1 MNVSERSD
9 RPTPRA
15 PAPVDEQPG
24 TAPLAVPQYDTSH
37 LQRID
42 IGRRALRV
50 LQEVRTLPDLLDH
63 LWFEGD
69 TVQFPLDRSL
79 GRFWWRQGGPWE
91 LLGAAQGSVRI
102 PPECDV
108 RFANESNALTSADI
122 DPLLVIPQLVRLDL
136 TGRWV
141 DDALMQQFV
150 ALPRLVTLAMHHGR
164 LTADGVRALAL
175 ARDLTVLMLDA
186 TVTDASALEALPLL
200 PNLRRFTLQRTP
212 LPQVAAE
219 TLGATSTLT
228 ALSLRDAELTDE
240 RVRALRGLPLR
251 TLDVGRNPLTDG
263 ALPGLVS
270 SLLESVQTLALDGTG
285 ITGAGALH
293 LRSCTNLREL
303 DLSSTTVDTDRLAH
317 LLHTLPLEHL
327 ALNWTPVD
335 AGVFVR
341 TRARTLTSLELRGN
355 HWPKRAWSLLATACP
370 QLTRLDLA
378 YSSVDDEHLA
388 HIADLQHLTHLN
400 LRSAAITDAAVEQ
413 VLGLPQLEWLG
424 VQGTLLTRDGINA
437 IHAAKPALVLG

>member
-1 MNVSERSD
+1 MNASERPD
-9 RPTPRA
+9 LCMPTA
-15 PAPVDEQPG
+15 PPADE
-24 TAPLAVPQYDTSH
+24 TAGPLAVPLYDTSH

-50 LQEVRTLPDLLDH
+50 LQEVRALPDLLDH
-63 LWFEGD
+63 VWFDGD
-69 TVQFPLDRSL
+69 TVQFPLERSL
-79 GRFWWRQGGPWE
+79 GRFWWRQDGGWE

-122 DPLLVIPQLVRLDL
+122 DPLLIIPQLVRLDL

-164 LTADGVRALAL
+164 LTADGVRALEL

-186 TVTDASALEALPLL
+186 TVTEASALEALPLL
-200 PNLRRFTLQRTP
+200 PNLRRFTLQRTA
-212 LPQVAAE
+212 LPQATAE

-228 ALSLRDAELTDE
+228 ALSLRDADLSDE
-240 RVRALRGLPLR
+240 RVRALRGLSLR
-251 TLDVGRNPLTDG
+251 TLDIGRNPLTDR

-270 SLLESVQTLALDGTG
+270 SLLESVQTLALDGTS

-293 LRSCTNLREL
+293 LRSCANLHEL
-303 DLSSTTVDTDRLAH
+303 DLSSTAVDTDRVAH

-341 TRARTLTSLELRGN
+341 THARTLTSLELRGN
-355 HWPKRAWSLLATACP
+355 HWPKAAWSLLATACP
-370 QLTRLDLA
+370 LLARLDLA

-400 LRSAAITDAAVEQ
+400 LRSATITDAAIEP
-413 VLGLPQLEWLG
+413 LLRMPHLEWLG

-437 IHAAKPALVLG
+437 IHAAKPALMLG